1 MTTMKSKKAL
11 HPLLLN
17 FADIECYLT
26 EERVFVRNL
35 ICWSTEEDDDICQA
49 YTIEEFLN
57 ALEDFTEV
65 EGDEGPRKVITF
77 FHNMRG
83 FDANFILEALYDQ
96 GRTVERSLTQGA
108 KILYFESGNL
118 IFKDSMNFLA
128 MALDKFPSTF
138 HLQELHKGFFPHAF
152 NLECHFEYSG
162 PYLSVENYTP
172 DDMESKK
179 RDQFLTWHA
188 RKVAED
194 AVFNFQEELLKYCE
208 SDVKL
213 LKEGCLK
220 FVQEFQEIA
229 GFNPLIESIT
239 IASACNLFRRSEKL
253 EEDLIALEPQSEWR
267 GNHINPS
274 KVALEWLYFQDFKL
288 RGMGRVRH
296 VRNGG
301 EILVHTPANCITWM
315 ALMKKQTLSL
325 NFMAAILTAVP
336 VALNAIVTS
345 DEPVTKSGRSMKYMG
360 SPRRKLR
367 CCVALDIL

>member
-1 MTTMKSKKAL
+1 MK
-11 HPLLLN
+11 
-17 FADIECYLT
+17 DRE
-26 EERVFVRNL
+26 
-35 ICWSTEEDDDICQA
+35 
-49 YTIEEFLN
+49 
-57 ALEDFTEV
+57 
-65 EGDEGPRKVITF
+65 VITF

-83 FDANFILEALYDQ
+83 FEGNFILEALYDQ
-96 GRTVERSLTQGA
+96 GRTAERPLTQGA

-162 PYLSVENYTP
+162 PYLSVENYNP

-229 GFNPLIESIT
+229 GFDPLIESIT
-239 IASACNLFRRSEKL
+239 IASACNLFWWREK
-253 EEDLIALEPQSEWR
+253 
-267 GNHINPS
+267 
-274 KVALEWLYFQDFKL
+274 
-288 RGMGRVRH
+288 
-296 VRNGG
+296 
-301 EILVHTPANCITWM
+301 
-315 ALMKKQTLSL
+315 
-325 NFMAAILTAVP
+325 
-336 VALNAIVTS
+336 
-345 DEPVTKSGRSMKYMG
+345 
-360 SPRRKLR
+360 
-367 CCVALDIL
+367 